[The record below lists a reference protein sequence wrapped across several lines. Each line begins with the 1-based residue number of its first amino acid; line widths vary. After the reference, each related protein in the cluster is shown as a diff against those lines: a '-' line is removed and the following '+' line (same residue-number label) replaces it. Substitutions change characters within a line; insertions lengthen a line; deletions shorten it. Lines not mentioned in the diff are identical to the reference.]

1 MTRGNL
7 LILVFLTFISAWL
20 TEALVDLINVVSPA
34 LDIVLG
40 TLFFLLFF
48 IFFDR
53 FLWTWLGLGK
63 QAKMHG
69 DWLGRLNTSR
79 TENTEVET
87 IRVKIIQHWLTSR
100 VDFVAPYSRSS
111 SLAAVF
117 YRDKQGNSYLAYI
130 YRSEP
135 YEGQEN
141 VVPAHIGLAIL
152 RLIEPQKL
160 SGYFHHL
167 EAEEGSVKFTHG
179 QMVLTRP

>member
-1 MTRGNL
+1 MTRANL
-7 LILVFLTFISAWL
+7 LILVLLTFVSAWL
-20 TEALVDLINVVSPA
+20 TEVLLALMTIVSP
-34 LDIVLG
+34 LPHVLLG
-40 TLFFLLFF
+40 TAFFLLFF

-53 FLWTWLGLGK
+53 YLWRWLGLGK
-63 QAKMHG
+63 QSDMHG

-87 IRVKIIQHWLTSR
+87 IHVRIIQHWLTSR
-100 VDFVAPYSRSS
+100 VDFVAPHSRSS

-135 YEGQEN
+135 NEGQEN
-141 VVPAHIGLAIL
+141 IVPAHIGLSIL
-152 RLIEPQKL
+152 RLIEQQKL

-167 EAEEGSVKFTHG
+167 EAEEGAVKFTHG

>member
-7 LILVFLTFISAWL
+7 LILVFLTVISASL
-20 TEALVDLINVVSPA
+20 TELLLDLVNLASAALN
-34 LDIVLG
+34 IVLG
-40 TLFFLLFF
+40 TAFFLLFF
-48 IFFDR
+48 TFFDR
-53 FLWTWLGLGK
+53 YLWRWLGLGK
-63 QAKMHG
+63 QADMHG

-87 IRVKIIQHWLTSR
+87 IRIRIIQHWLTSR
-100 VDFVAPYSRSS
+100 VDFVAPHSRSS

-135 YEGQEN
+135 YEGQEKL
-141 VVPAHIGLAIL
+141 VPAHVGLTIL
-152 RLIEPQKL
+152 SLIEPQKL

-167 EAEEGSVKFTHG
+167 EAEEGAVKFTHG